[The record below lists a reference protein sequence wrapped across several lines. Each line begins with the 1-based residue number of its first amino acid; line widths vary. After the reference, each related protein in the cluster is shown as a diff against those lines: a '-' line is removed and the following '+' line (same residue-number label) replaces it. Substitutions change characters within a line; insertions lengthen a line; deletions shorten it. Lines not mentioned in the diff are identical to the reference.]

1 MSLRRCAGGASVE
14 RSPVFLRAGCPLWV
28 LVPRSLTAVVLL
40 ALTVG
45 CRQDMH
51 DAPRIDPLESNAFF
65 ENDMG
70 ARPLTAGT
78 VARGWLRE
86 DTRMYQGKDEAGAFV
101 DALPVPLDAALLTRG
116 QQRFEIFCSVCHDS
130 TGGGRGM
137 IVRRGFQEPPPF
149 TDPRVVGMPIGYYFD
164 VMTNGFGVM
173 SGYAAQV
180 PVADRWAIAAY
191 IRVLQV
197 SQRSELATL
206 PVARQAAFRDALA
219 NPVEDPAED
228 DGHQTGEHGA
238 PPGHSDDGHSDDDDH
253 AAEPTELTH
262 DDSHGS

>member
-1 MSLRRCAGGASVE
+1 MSLRK
-14 RSPVFLRAGCPLWV
+14 
-28 LVPRSLTAVVLL
+28 TAILL
-40 ALTVG
+40 ATLLVSVG

-51 DAPRIDPLESNAFF
+51 DAPRIDPLEPNAFF
-65 ENDMG
+65 EG
-70 ARPLTAGT
+70 GRSAQQLIEGT

-86 DTRMYQGKDEAGAFV
+86 DSRMYEGKDASGAFI
-101 DALPVPLDAALLTRG
+101 DALPVALDADLLARG
-116 QQRFEIFCSVCHDS
+116 QQRYEIFCSVCHDS

-149 TDPRVVGMPIGYYFD
+149 VDERVAGMPIGYYFD

-173 SGYAAQV
+173 SSYASQV

-197 SQRSELATL
+197 SQQSKLADL
-206 PVARQAAFRDALA
+206 PAAMQAAFQDALA
-219 NPVEDPAED
+219 HPVD
-228 DGHQTGEHGA
+228 DGHGSAHGGSGHGA
-238 PPGHSDDGHSDDDDH
+238 GDKGH
-253 AAEPTELTH
+253 AADPAASAH